1 VPEGSGAVSACVTA
15 QALGGA
21 VRPLRNPKG
30 KDALVQQRLRRVHA
44 HTRRLMP
51 ATPCHQFY
59 MAKLRNQ
66 EWIRNDFSDVFVAL
80 SDCHSMLRQDDSGKK
95 NEDTKQDFVRNTK
108 KYWVPTEH
116 GTPCLSV

>member
-1 VPEGSGAVSACVTA
+1 
-15 QALGGA
+15 
-21 VRPLRNPKG
+21 
-30 KDALVQQRLRRVHA
+30 
-44 HTRRLMP
+44 MP

-108 KYWVPTEH
+108 KYWVPVEH
-116 GTPCLSV
+116 GVCQPLTSPGSLRMFIDLKLI